1 MIART
6 EPSDISLSARAH
18 LAAERKVAF
27 NDLIYDVGVND
38 GTDSA
43 YYLWRGYRVLG
54 IEASPVLAEKLRE
67 KFAPEIREG
76 RYTLLDVGVSDA
88 DGTAE
93 FWMSDVTE
101 WSSFN
106 KSVASRDGTPHRA
119 VQIATRRFSSI
130 VEEFGVPFYCKV
142 DIEGNDRCCVRGLAK
157 DTAPPYL
164 SIEMSH
170 KDGGVDLDLL
180 DSLGYRHFK
189 IISQVTRA
197 QPIPSLM
204 KIDGLLSGFP
214 KKALTAAIKRT
225 LGVRSFQGRK
235 FPLGSSGPFAEG
247 TPGRWRSVSE
257 VRRLWAFLKDFD
269 ERAGKNRR
277 GEWFDFHAKR

>member
-1 MIART
+1 
-6 EPSDISLSARAH
+6 
-18 LAAERKVAF
+18 VAT

-38 GTDSA
+38 GADSA
-43 YYLWRGYRVLG
+43 YYLLRGYRVLG

-67 KFAPEIREG
+67 KFGPEIREG
-76 RYTLLDVGVSDA
+76 RYTLLEVGVADD

-93 FWMSDVTE
+93 FWVSDHTD

-106 KSVASRDGTPHRA
+106 KSVASRYGAPHRA

-142 DIEGNDRCCVRGLAK
+142 DIEGNDRCCVRGFTK
-157 DTAPPYL
+157 DTAPAYL

-170 KDGGVDLDLL
+170 GDGGVDLDLL
-180 DSLGYRHFK
+180 DTLGYQHFK

-197 QPIPSLM
+197 QPVPSLM
-204 KIDGLLSGFP
+204 RIDGLLSGFP
-214 KKALTAAIKRT
+214 KKALRAAIKRT
-225 LGVRSFQGRK
+225 LGVRSFQGWK
-235 FPLGSSGPFAEG
+235 FHLNSSGPFAEG

-257 VRRLWAFLKDFD
+257 VKRLWAFLKDID
-269 ERAGKNRR
+269 ERAGKNRLD
-277 GEWFDFHAKR
+277 EWFDFHAKR